1 MKRVGSLKSV
11 FKAGSKQ
18 SDNNNDQPRNEK
30 DEMSIL
36 GNLSQNQ
43 IQKYNKESSGS
54 NSLIP
59 KGLSNFFNKNGP
71 LKGTLT
77 RNKNKDKF
85 PVSRKNYKIQG
96 LTI

>member
-18 SDNNNDQPRNEK
+18 SDNNNDQPQNEK

-43 IQKYNKESSGS
+43 IQKYHKESSGS

-85 PVSRKNYKIQG
+85 PVSRKFFKIQG
-96 LTI
+96 LTT